1 MEKEG
6 NKRGNKNKSVK
17 HQRCNLG
24 RRYDNKDVCYADE
37 ASCTIIRL
45 AYTVSI
51 NYTRNKNMHMS
62 ATVMRQL
69 YGSSGSILHFF
80 TQLLIWNHWI
90 INRFFAIKFFS
101 RVINENLKKGKE
113 KKKRKNG
120 RKTKKKRTRNQYQ
133 NYLTSKDIYVRD

>member
-1 MEKEG
+1 MYTWKEKKE
-6 NKRGNKNKSVK
+6 NKSGNKNKSVK

-69 YGSSGSILHFF
+69 YGSSGSIFV
-80 TQLLIWNHWI
+80 Q
-90 INRFFAIKFFS
+90 FFAQLI
-101 RVINENLKKGKE
+101 L
-113 KKKRKNG
+113 
-120 RKTKKKRTRNQYQ
+120 
-133 NYLTSKDIYVRD
+133 IYEITEL